1 MSNDGPSPER
11 GERWAADAGSAA
23 IGELQIPADLRRERV
38 FEISCAMTVRANASA
53 NSPWHELRVYADGE
67 LQWSRRIPTQHPAPF
82 DGLEM
87 RFRRRVAVGRA
98 LRVQARADCAEG
110 RRLSLLIEA
119 EQC

>member
-1 MSNDGPSPER
+1 MNLPVDRSRRPER
-11 GERWAADAGSAA
+11 RSVQAGTAPIA
-23 IGELQIPADLRRERV
+23 ELEIPADSQRERE
-38 FEISCAMTVRANASA
+38 FEISCAMTVRANAGA
-53 NSPWHELRVYADGE
+53 ETPAHELRVYADGE

-98 LRVQARADCAEG
+98 LRLQAHADCTEG

-119 EQC
+119 DEA